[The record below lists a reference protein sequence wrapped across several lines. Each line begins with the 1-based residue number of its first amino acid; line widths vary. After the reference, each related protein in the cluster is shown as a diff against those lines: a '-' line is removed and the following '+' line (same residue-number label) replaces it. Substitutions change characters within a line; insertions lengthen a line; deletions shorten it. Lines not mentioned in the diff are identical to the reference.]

1 MGPQT
6 DEFFTLAI
14 GGMVTMLNNSQDHVF
29 PGDMLEWCFYNEK
42 NTGRNGGVD
51 RANKRLKGNPRRISI
66 KVATPTSERVIGRC
80 LSFAKAGETFGE
92 MHYLKQHPHTY
103 SSTGS
108 TLSPLTDL
116 LLKSC

>member
-14 GGMVTMLNNSQDHVF
+14 GGMVTMLNNSQTPVF

-42 NTGRNGGVD
+42 NTLGLDANGQNG

-66 KVATPTSERVIGRC
+66 KVASPTSERVIGRC
-80 LSFAKAGETFGE
+80 ALVR
-92 MHYLKQHPHTY
+92 LHTRRVQ
-103 SSTGS
+103 
-108 TLSPLTDL
+108 TDG
-116 LLKSC
+116 